1 VARIKGIKSSA
12 ALMVAV
18 VALISAL
25 GGGAVAGVTISKLNK
40 KEKKQV
46 KRISKRI
53 SKKQARKLD
62 KRIELLPGPN
72 GPKGPKGDAGEDAT
86 NLFAY
91 IRDTASDTLSTDQAT
106 IAYGEGVTAVEDPDN
121 SFTYTLSFDRS
132 LSGCVVQA
140 NTGTG
145 RPRGTASSYLATVSH
160 VSLEDAGIAT
170 NQARV
175 SFYKPDFT
183 SSYDTSFMVT
193 AFC

>member
-1 VARIKGIKSSA
+1 MARIKGIRSSA
-12 ALMVAV
+12 ALIVAV
-18 VALISAL
+18 LALITAL

-62 KRIELLPGPN
+62 RRIKLLPGPT
-72 GPKGPKGDAGEDAT
+72 GPKGDAGADAT
-86 NLFAY
+86 NFFAY
-91 IRDTASDTLSTDQAT
+91 IRDTASDTYSTDEAT
-106 IAYGEGVTAVEDPDN
+106 IAYGEGVSAVEDPDN
-121 SFTYTLSFDRS
+121 SFTYTLSFDRD
-132 LSGCVVQA
+132 LTGCVVQA
-140 NTGTG
+140 NAGTG

-160 VSLEDAGIAT
+160 VSLENPGLAT

>member
-1 VARIKGIKSSA
+1 MARIKGIGSSA

-18 VALISAL
+18 VALVSAL

-40 KEKKQV
+40 KETKQV
-46 KRISKRI
+46 KRI

-62 KRIELLPGPN
+62 KRIELLPGP
-72 GPKGPKGDAGEDAT
+72 KGETGEDAT

-91 IRDTASDTLSTDQAT
+91 IRDTASDTASTDEAT
-106 IAYGEGVTAVEDPDN
+106 IAYGEGVTAVQDPDN
-121 SFTYTLSFDRS
+121 SFSYTLSFDRG
-132 LSGCVVQA
+132 LAGCVVQA
-140 NTGTG
+140 NAGTG

-160 VSLEDAGIAT
+160 VVLEEAGLAA

>member
-1 VARIKGIKSSA
+1 MARIKAIRSSA

-18 VALISAL
+18 VALVSAL

-46 KRISKRI
+46 KRISKRV

-62 KRIELLPGPN
+62 KRIELLPGP
-72 GPKGPKGDAGEDAT
+72 KGETGEDAT

-91 IRDTASDTLSTDQAT
+91 IRDTASDTASTDQAT

-132 LSGCVVQA
+132 LAGCVVQA

-160 VSLEDAGIAT
+160 VSLEDAGIAA

-175 SFYKPDFT
+175 SFYKPDFM

>member
-1 VARIKGIKSSA
+1 MARIKGTRSSA
-12 ALMVAV
+12 ALVVSV

-40 KEKKQV
+40 KETKQV
-46 KRISKRI
+46 KRISKRV

-62 KRIELLPGPN
+62 RRIELLPGPQ
-72 GPKGPKGDAGEDAT
+72 GPKGDAGEDAT

-91 IRDTASDTLSTDQAT
+91 IRDTASDTTSTDKAT

-121 SFTYTLSFDRS
+121 SFTYTLSFDRG
-132 LSGCVVQA
+132 LAGCVVQA
-140 NTGTG
+140 NAGTG
-145 RPRGTASSYLATVSH
+145 RPRGTASSYLTTVSH
-160 VSLEDAGIAT
+160 VTLEGTGVAP